1 MYSVR
6 FSCCGERKCAY
17 ISSFGLAPYFLSR
30 LTSKVKS
37 EKAYVLL
44 FDESLN
50 RELHSKQLD
59 IHIRFCDAGE
69 IATRYYT
76 SEFLGHGTAE
86 ALQDKL
92 MDTVPTIG
100 SHGMLQLSMGGP
112 NVNWKTY
119 SIL

>member
-1 MYSVR
+1 MCIFIIFWIGS
-6 FSCCGERKCAY
+6 
-17 ISSFGLAPYFLSR
+17 IYFLSL

-59 IHIRFCDAGE
+59 IHIRFWDAGE
-69 IATRYYT
+69 IATRYCS

-86 ALQDKL
+86 ALHDKL
-92 MDTVPTIG
+92 MDTV
-100 SHGMLQLSMGGP
+100 
-112 NVNWKTY
+112 
-119 SIL
+119 